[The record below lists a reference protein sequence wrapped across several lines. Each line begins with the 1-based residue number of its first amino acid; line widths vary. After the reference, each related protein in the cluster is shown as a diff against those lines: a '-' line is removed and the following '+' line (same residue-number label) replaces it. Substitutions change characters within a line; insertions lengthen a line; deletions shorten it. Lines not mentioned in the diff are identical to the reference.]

1 MLLFRT
7 LFRVRFFCVENKD
20 MTLLKYLLL
29 LLPLLLT
36 GCGGEQAEVE
46 EKERGYGR
54 IIYLGPTITQNIFL
68 LERQD
73 LLVGVSSYCRHLPE
87 AAAKEVAGDLVNP
100 SIEQVMKL
108 YPDVVMVTGMISP
121 GAVERMK
128 SFGIDVVLFPEPE
141 SFEEI
146 CSQFKELA
154 GLLGEEEK
162 ARGIISSVKEEIQ
175 ALREKAAA
183 MPAKSVISQIG
194 ADPLW
199 VSPKNSFI
207 NDIIEFAGGV
217 NLGPDKGGRVSLERV
232 IRENPDVILI
242 IDMGIAEEQK
252 RIWANYPA
260 VNAVKN
266 GRIYLVDSYIYCSP
280 TPVIFTEAVRRTVE
294 LLHEK

>member
-1 MLLFRT
+1 MFK
-7 LFRVRFFCVENKD
+7 VKI
-20 MTLLKYLLL
+20 LLL
-29 LLPLLLT
+29 LFAVMNA
-36 GCGGEQAEVE
+36 GCGGEPGRVD
-46 EKERGYGR
+46 EKQTSYER
-54 IIYLGPTITQNIFL
+54 IISLGPTITQSIFL

-73 LLVGVSSYCRHLPE
+73 LLVGVSSSCGYLPE
-87 AAAKEVAGDLVNP
+87 AADMEVAGDLVNP

-108 YPDVVMVTGMISP
+108 APDVVMVTAMISP

-128 SFGIDVVLFPEPE
+128 SFGIDVVLFPEPG

-146 CSQFKELA
+146 CSQFEELA

-162 ARGIISSVKEEIQ
+162 ASGIIASVKEDIEV
-175 ALREKAAA
+175 LREKAAA

-217 NLGPDKGGRVSLERV
+217 NLGPENEGMVSPERV
-232 IRENPDVILI
+232 IKENPDVILI

-252 RIWANYPA
+252 RMWENYPA

-266 GRIYLVDSYIYCSP
+266 ERIYLVDSYIYCSP
-280 TPVIFTEAVRRTVE
+280 TPAIFTEAVRRTFE
-294 LLHEK
+294 ILHEK

>member
-1 MLLFRT
+1 MF
-7 LFRVRFFCVENKD
+7 
-20 MTLLKYLLL
+20 LLKYLLL
-29 LLPLLLT
+29 LLPVIFF
-36 GCGGEQAEVE
+36 GCGGEQVRVE
-46 EKERGYGR
+46 DRQGGYER
-54 IIYLGPTITQNIFL
+54 IISLGPTITQNIFL
-68 LERQD
+68 LGRED
-73 LLVGVSSYCRHLPE
+73 LLAGVSSYCRYLPE
-87 AAAKEVAGDLVNP
+87 AADKEVAGDLVNP

-108 YPDVVMVTGMISP
+108 SPDVVMVTGMMSP
-121 GAVERMK
+121 GAVDRMK
-128 SFGIDVVLFPEPE
+128 SFGIDVALFPEPG

-154 GLLGEEEK
+154 ALLGEEEK
-162 ARGIISSVKEEIQ
+162 ARGIISSVEEEIN

-183 MPAKSVISQIG
+183 MPEISVISQIG

-217 NLGPDKGGRVSLERV
+217 NLGPENEGRVSPERV
-232 IRENPDVILI
+232 IKENPDVILI

-252 RIWANYPA
+252 RMWENYPA

-280 TPVIFTEAVRRTVE
+280 TPVIFTEAVRRTFE